1 LSRLTG
7 IRRPYEPVWV
17 IPAKGS
23 GKRKRSR
30 NTSNGITAFLYF
42 KILDAWNWILDHP
55 ASNIQNP
62 ESRIWRQE
70 TEKAMVLDERIITQ
84 AIIDRYFEKLKE
96 SLSIDVA
103 IVGGGPS
110 GLVCA
115 YYLAESGFK
124 VVLFERKL
132 SIGGGMWGGGMMFNE
147 IVVQE
152 EGKKILDE
160 FGIRSKLY
168 NNGYYTADSIE
179 AISTL
184 CSKTV
189 KSGVTIF
196 NLISAEDLILRENRV
211 TGLVLNWT
219 AVEMANLHVDPLTI
233 QSKFVVDATGHAT
246 EVVAILQKK
255 NDIKLFTETGKIIGE
270 KSLWAEAAEK
280 DTMANTREVFPGLY
294 VCGMAA
300 NATFGSYRMGPIFGG
315 MLLSGEKVASLIM
328 EELKEK

>member
-1 LSRLTG
+1 
-7 IRRPYEPVWV
+7 
-17 IPAKGS
+17 
-23 GKRKRSR
+23 
-30 NTSNGITAFLYF
+30 
-42 KILDAWNWILDHP
+42 
-55 ASNIQNP
+55 
-62 ESRIWRQE
+62 
-70 TEKAMVLDERIITQ
+70 MVLDEKIITQ
-84 AIIDRYFEKLKE
+84 AIIDRYYEKLRE
-96 SLSIDVA
+96 NLSVDVA

-110 GLVCA
+110 GLVCS
-115 YYLAESGFK
+115 YCLAGNGFK
-124 VVLFERKL
+124 VALFERKL

-160 FGIRSKLY
+160 FGIRTKPY
-168 NNGYYTADSIE
+168 QHGYYTADSVE

-184 CSKTV
+184 CSKAV
-189 KSGVTIF
+189 RSGVTIF

-255 NDIKLFTETGKIIGE
+255 NDIKLFTETGKIVGE
-270 KSLWAEAAEK
+270 KSLWAEAAER
-280 DTMANTREVFPGLY
+280 DTMTNTREVFPGLY
-294 VCGMAA
+294 VTGMAA

-315 MLLSGEKVASLIM
+315 MLLSGEKVAFLIA
-328 EELKEK
+328 EELKKK

>member
-1 LSRLTG
+1 MQR
-7 IRRPYEPVWV
+7 
-17 IPAKGS
+17 
-23 GKRKRSR
+23 
-30 NTSNGITAFLYF
+30 
-42 KILDAWNWILDHP
+42 
-55 ASNIQNP
+55 QN
-62 ESRIWRQE
+62 
-70 TEKAMVLDERIITQ
+70 MVLDEKIITQ
-84 AIIDRYFEKLKE
+84 AIIDRYLKKLKE
-96 SLSIDVA
+96 NLSVDVA

-115 YYLAESGFK
+115 HSLARKGFK
-124 VVLFERKL
+124 AALFERKL

-152 EGKKILDE
+152 EGKKILDK
-160 FGIRSKLY
+160 FGIQSNSYQK
-168 NNGYYTADSIE
+168 GYYTADSIE

-184 CSKTV
+184 CSKAV

-196 NLISAEDLILRENRV
+196 NLISAEDLIIRKNRI

-233 QSKFVVDATGHAT
+233 ESKFVVDATGHAT

-255 NDIKLFTETGKIIGE
+255 NDIRLFTETGRIVGE
-270 KSLWAEAAEK
+270 KSLWAEAAEQ
-280 DTMANTREVFPGLY
+280 DTMTNTKEVFPGLY

-315 MLLSGEKVASLIM
+315 MLLSGEKVASLII
-328 EELKEK
+328 EELRRTK

>member
-1 LSRLTG
+1 
-7 IRRPYEPVWV
+7 
-17 IPAKGS
+17 
-23 GKRKRSR
+23 
-30 NTSNGITAFLYF
+30 
-42 KILDAWNWILDHP
+42 
-55 ASNIQNP
+55 
-62 ESRIWRQE
+62 
-70 TEKAMVLDERIITQ
+70 MVLDERIITQ
-84 AIIDRYFEKLKE
+84 AIIDRYFEKLRGN
-96 SLSIDVA
+96 LSVDVA

-110 GLVCA
+110 GLVCS
-115 YYLAESGFK
+115 YNLAKNGFN

-152 EGKKILDE
+152 EGKKILDK
-160 FGIRSKLY
+160 FGIQSYPYQK
-168 NNGYYTADSIE
+168 GYYTADSIE

-184 CSKTV
+184 CSKAV

-196 NLISAEDLILRENRV
+196 NLISSEDLILRENRV

-246 EVVAILQKK
+246 EVVAILKKK

-270 KSLWAEAAEK
+270 KSLWAEAAER

-315 MLLSGEKVASLIM
+315 MLLSGEKVALLIT
-328 EELKEK
+328 EELRRSK